1 MNLAQKKIV
10 VGTPYLDVVN
20 SAEAEFL
27 LEKGFEV
34 LDIQGLNLTTG
45 TEMGR
50 VTPEFWKKF
59 AV

>member
-20 SAEAEFL
+20 TAEAEFL

-50 VTPEFWKKF
+50 VTPEYWKK
-59 AV
+59 